1 MLKEICAINF
11 FNNTNQKG
19 PGEVYYFGEQ
29 VVKKDRKDSIETSF
43 DPEAD
48 IKEWSSEEVI
58 IPYFYAVDKKY
69 HRYFPDMKIVMEDKT
84 ILVEIKPEKETHPPT
99 GQRRTKHYIAEGLS
113 YIRNMNKWEA
123 ANDFAKDRGWDFQ
136 IWTEKTL
143 QEMKLLQG
151 PAPGKLGKY
160 KPYKPFRKKRRKKL

>member
-1 MLKEICAINF
+1 
-11 FNNTNQKG
+11 
-19 PGEVYYFGEQ
+19 
-29 VVKKDRKDSIETSF
+29 
-43 DPEAD
+43 
-48 IKEWSSEEVI
+48 
-58 IPYFYAVDKKY
+58 
-69 HRYFPDMKIVMEDKT
+69 MKIVMEDKT

-99 GQRRTKHYIAEGLS
+99 GQRRTKQYIAEGLS

-123 ANDFAKDRGWDFQ
+123 ANDYAKDRGWDFQ

>member
-1 MLKEICAINF
+1 MPYSGRYKVSN
-11 FNNTNQKG
+11 
-19 PGEVYYFGEQ
+19 
-29 VVKKDRKDSIETSF
+29 VKKYKGDFTNVIYRSMWERLCFKWCDEN
-43 DPEAD
+43 PKV
-48 IKEWSSEEVI
+48 KEWSSEETVV
-58 IPYFYAVDKKY
+58 PYFYDVDKKY

-99 GQRRTKHYIAEGLS
+99 GQRRTKQYIAEGLS

-123 ANDFAKDRGWDFQ
+123 ANDYAKDRGWDFQ

>member
-1 MLKEICAINF
+1 MAYSGKFKIKNV
-11 FNNTNQKG
+11 NKYKG
-19 PGEVYYFGEQ
+19 DFDNVIYRSLWERNVFKWCDENPK
-29 VVKKDRKDSIETSF
+29 VKS
-43 DPEAD
+43 
-48 IKEWSSEEVI
+48 WSSEEVI
-58 IPYFYAVDKKY
+58 VPYFYEGDKRY
-69 HRYFPDMKIVMEDKT
+69 HKYFPDIKIVFEDKT

-99 GQRRTKHYIAEGLS
+99 GQRRTKQYIAEGLS

-123 ANDFAKDRGWDFQ
+123 ANDYAKDRGWDFQ